1 MCTRVQRRPVIW
13 SPCEHKVKRRAA
25 AVGANATVGG
35 SVSSTRCLLHFLQLP
50 ASFFCLVWL
59 PGERLWQ
66 EILNHAQSTL
76 DLFSDWSVCMQV
88 SFNPLPQVRL
98 LWQED
103 FWEKGIVDWLVELA
117 DKNPP
122 KTLLNLSLN
131 TEDHRIVQNPLSAEK
146 CYFLH
151 AHKWLS

>member
-1 MCTRVQRRPVIW
+1 
-13 SPCEHKVKRRAA
+13 
-25 AVGANATVGG
+25 
-35 SVSSTRCLLHFLQLP
+35 
-50 ASFFCLVWL
+50 
-59 PGERLWQ
+59 
-66 EILNHAQSTL
+66 
-76 DLFSDWSVCMQV
+76 MQV

-131 TEDHRIVQNPLSAEK
+131 TEDHRIVQNPLSPEK
-146 CYFLH
+146 CFFMHTSDYLKIIFLCTQENN
-151 AHKWLS
+151 KI